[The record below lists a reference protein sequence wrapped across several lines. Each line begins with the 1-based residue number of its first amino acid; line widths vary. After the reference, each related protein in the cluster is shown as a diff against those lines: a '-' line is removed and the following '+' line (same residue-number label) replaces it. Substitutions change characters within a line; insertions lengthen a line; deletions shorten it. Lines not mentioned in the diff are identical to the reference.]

1 MILKKSS
8 GLRGEL
14 KVPGDKSISHRA
26 VMLGAIANGKT
37 EIQNFLYGED
47 CFSTIECFEKMGV
60 TIDVPDNGSNIVTV
74 HGVGLH
80 GLKAPT
86 TALDVGNSGTTM
98 RLLSGILCGQE
109 FDTELTGD
117 GSLQRRPMKRIM
129 EPLAMMGG
137 DISSILDNDCAPLRI
152 RGKLLTGIQYDN
164 PFGSAQVKSAV
175 LLAGLY
181 ADGKTSVLEK
191 SASRNHSELMI
202 DYFGGEIYMT
212 ENMITVCPEPTL
224 VGQKLFVPGDISSAA
239 YFIAAALI
247 VPNSELLIRDVG
259 INPTRAG
266 LLTVIKNMG
275 GDITILNERFDG
287 EPFADILVKSSSLTG
302 TTIKGAIIPTL
313 IDEIPVIA
321 VLAAYAN
328 GQTVIADSAELKVKE
343 SDRLEAMVDNLS
355 AMGVDITATED
366 GMIINGGKPVTG
378 AVIGSRLDHRIA
390 MSFAVAALGA
400 EGKTE
405 IIGSECVK
413 ISYPDFYRDLK
424 SIMVTKR

>member
-1 MILKKSS
+1 MIFKKAS

-26 VMLGAIANGKT
+26 VMFGALAKGKT

-47 CFSTIECFEKMGV
+47 CFSTIDCFQKMGV
-60 TIDVPDNGSNIVTV
+60 QIDASDDGSDLVTV

-80 GLKAPT
+80 GLNAPAT
-86 TALDVGNSGTTM
+86 TLDVGNSGTTM
-98 RLLSGILCGQE
+98 RLLSGILVGQE

-117 GSLQRRPMKRIM
+117 GSLQRRPMKRII
-129 EPLAMMGG
+129 EPLTRMGG
-137 DISSILDNDCAPLRI
+137 DIASILENCCAPLRI
-152 RGKLLTGIQYDN
+152 RGRQLTGIQYDN
-164 PFGSAQVKSAV
+164 PYGSAQVKSAV

-191 SASRNHSELMI
+191 TISRNHSELMI
-202 DYFGGEIYMT
+202 DYFGGEIYMA

-247 VPNSELLIRDVG
+247 VPNSEVLIKDVG

-266 LLTVIKNMG
+266 ILTVVKDMG

-287 EPFADILVKSSSLTG
+287 EPFADILVRSSSLHG
-302 TTIKGAIIPTL
+302 TTIKGSIVPSL
-313 IDEIPVIA
+313 IDELPIIA
-321 VLAAYAN
+321 VLAAYAK
-328 GQTVIADSAELKVKE
+328 GQTVISDASELRVKE

-355 AMGVDITATED
+355 SMGVDITATED

-390 MSFAVAALGA
+390 MSFAIAALGA
-400 EGKTE
+400 EGTTE

-424 SIMVTKR
+424 SLIV